1 MRKQLAEAE
10 RKVRLSKPFLFVTQ
24 SMCLYVYVATDSD
37 LPELRWDKKQ
47 PAFNVH
53 RLKRKEKF
61 LRGLSGANAYILG
74 SHEGCGCGF
83 ILDELSDPE
92 DRAASEDSRR
102 RLCEYVDA
110 VVRGEASVVLLA
122 AWQGDEGKPPV
133 RARVTA
139 QDLLAYPWDR
149 TWDAPHVIEVTST
162 SGHPSSSL

>member
-1 MRKQLAEAE
+1 
-10 RKVRLSKPFLFVTQ
+10 
-24 SMCLYVYVATDSD
+24 MCLYVYIATDSD

>member
-1 MRKQLAEAE
+1 
-10 RKVRLSKPFLFVTQ
+10 
-24 SMCLYVYVATDSD
+24 
-37 LPELRWDKKQ
+37 
-47 PAFNVH
+47 VH

-133 RARVTA
+133 RDAHVRLGGG
-139 QDLLAYPWDR
+139 DLRHRNLFGAGQ
-149 TWDAPHVIEVTST
+149 I
-162 SGHPSSSL
+162 L

>member
-1 MRKQLAEAE
+1 
-10 RKVRLSKPFLFVTQ
+10 
-24 SMCLYVYVATDSD
+24 MCLYVYVATDSD

-83 ILDELSDPE
+83 IVDELGDPQ
-92 DRAASEDSRR
+92 RQAASENSRR
-102 RLCEYVDA
+102 GLSEYVDR
-110 VVRGEASVVLLA
+110 VVRRETSVVLLA

-139 QDLLAYPWDR
+139 QDLPAYPWER
-149 TWDAPHVIEVTST
+149 TWDAPHLIEVTST
-162 SGHPSSSL
+162 PGHASSSL